1 MSSSL
6 FKPNSG
12 TGLQAIGGKK
22 GKGPLDPNKKN
33 AKNNISIKEERAPHE
48 IAEYDMA
55 SLGEAKTQQL
65 YQWYCEIQ
73 LKLNKV

>member
-6 FKPNSG
+6 FKANST
-12 TGLQAIGGKK
+12 TGLLPIGGKK
-22 GKGPLDPNKKN
+22 GKGPLDPSKKN

-55 SLGEAKTQQL
+55 SLGEAKTQ
-65 YQWYCEIQ
+65 
-73 LKLNKV
+73 

>member
-1 MSSSL
+1 MTSSL
-6 FKPNSG
+6 FKPGS
-12 TGLQAIGGKK
+12 QANLPTLGGKK
-22 GKGPLDPNKKN
+22 GKGPLDLKQKN

-73 LKLNKV
+73 MKLNKV